1 MKVIQCLLDSKNKM
15 RIHGTTVSEGIA
27 QQNKKYLWGEREF
40 GIIDTVVIHY
50 ISALEINPSN
60 PYNFESI
67 LEIFI
72 KYGVSSHYLISREGH
87 IYQLVPED
95 KRAWHCGGSIMPKP
109 DLREGV
115 NEFSIGIELMA
126 TKDAGF
132 TDAQNNSLAALC
144 FKIEKTHEIK
154 RYLGH
159 EDIAGELAVKAG
171 LRKDVKTDPGPLF
184 DWKRFYSMKRDYSA

>member
-1 MKVIQCLLDSKNKM
+1 MKVTQCLLDLNNTLKIKNA
-15 RIHGTTVSEGIA
+15 TVSEGIA
-27 QQNKKYLWGEREF
+27 QQNKDCLWGNRESDVV
-40 GIIDTVVIHY
+40 DTVVFHY

-60 PYNFESI
+60 PYDLKSV

-72 KYGVSSHYLISREGH
+72 TYGVSCHYLINREGH

-95 KRAWHCGGSIMPKP
+95 KRAWHCGGSIMPGP

-126 TKDAGF
+126 TADSGF
-132 TDAQNNSLAALC
+132 TDAQYNSLAALC
-144 FKIEKTHEIK
+144 FEIEKRQEIK

-159 EDIAGELAVKAG
+159 EEIAGEHAVKKG
-171 LRKDVKTDPGPLF
+171 LRKGRKADPGPLF
-184 DWKRFYSMKRDYSA
+184 NWKRFYSLKENFSV